1 MRKWI
6 FRISLVLI
14 VFLVAIVAVVHVMRP
29 SILLS
34 DAIPEIDKSRKAKIL
49 SSFFGRDN
57 DLPLQAVLLSWKA
70 PSNDGMPIVFS
81 QEVDPT
87 SLDRTDFQI
96 TTASGKQLTPSD
108 ITLNPANE
116 EFELRTVLMV
126 GELGDHPQ
134 DPPMVLEVVGD
145 VMSRSGQNYKG
156 QSVQVTPLPDGPFI
170 SYAEYFVIDEDYPY
184 VSEGRG
190 CDCPKEQTTQVV
202 RLVWSGGVR
211 ATSGAELGERDLDA
225 HTVSLIQGT
234 DTIQVKPFMLADLK
248 DNDNNIDLCLKESG
262 TPFKVSV
269 EAGTAIDPRDDVNEY
284 TEAVVLS
291 RW

>member
-1 MRKWI
+1 MKKWI
-6 FRISLVLI
+6 FRLFLALLVVI
-14 VFLVAIVAVVHVMRP
+14 VGLLVTIQIMTP
-29 SILLS
+29 PILLS
-34 DAIPEIDKSRKAKIL
+34 NGIPEIDRERDAKVL

-57 DLPLQAVLLSWKA
+57 DLPLQAILLSRKA
-70 PSNDGMPIVFS
+70 PGNDGMPIVFS
-81 QEVDPT
+81 LEVDPT

-96 TTASGKQLTPSD
+96 TTSSGKQLTPSD

-126 GELGDHPQ
+126 GEFGDHPQ
-134 DPPMVLEVVGD
+134 DPPLVLEVVGD
-145 VMSRSGQNYKG
+145 VVSRSGQNYKG

-184 VSEGRG
+184 VAEGRG
-190 CDCPKEQTTQVV
+190 CDCPKEETTQVV

-225 HTVSLIQGT
+225 HKVSLIQGT
-234 DTIQVKPFMLADLK
+234 VTIQVKPFKLADLK

-284 TEAVVLS
+284 TEAVILS

>member
-1 MRKWI
+1 MK
-6 FRISLVLI
+6 
-14 VFLVAIVAVVHVMRP
+14 
-29 SILLS
+29 ILLTKSLIFIAVIFIGLFIIVQIITPPIILS
-34 DAIPEIDKSRKAKIL
+34 DRIPEIDKEREVKVL

-57 DLPLQAVLLSWKA
+57 DLPLFAFLLSPKA
-70 PSNDGMPIVFS
+70 PGNDGMPIVFS

-134 DPPMVLEVVGD
+134 DPPLVLEVVGD
-145 VMSRSGQNYKG
+145 VVSRSGQNYKG

-184 VSEGRG
+184 VAEGRG
-190 CDCPKEQTTQVV
+190 CDCPKKETTQVV

-211 ATSGAELGERDLDA
+211 ATSGDELGERDLDA

-234 DTIQVKPFMLADLK
+234 DTIQVKPFKLADLK

-262 TPFKVSV
+262 IPFKVSV
-269 EAGTAIDPRDDVNEY
+269 EVGTAIDPRDDVNEY
-284 TEAVVLS
+284 TEAAILS